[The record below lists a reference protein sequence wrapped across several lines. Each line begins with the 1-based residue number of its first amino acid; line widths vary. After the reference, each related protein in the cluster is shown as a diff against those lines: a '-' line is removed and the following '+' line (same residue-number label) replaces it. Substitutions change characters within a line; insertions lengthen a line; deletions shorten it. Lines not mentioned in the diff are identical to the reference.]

1 VIAPKLVA
9 AAGIVLSGWVLATVL
24 RHSGQ
29 EVYDLPGWAVALGAG
44 AALVA
49 AVGWMVVIRT
59 SGWTGVAVAVV
70 GAFTVASVGV
80 MPIIGVLAF
89 VGGMVWMAGAVQR
102 RPDRRG
108 LAGGLLVAVGLP
120 VAALVATDGPIVRC
134 RDDGVST
141 SSSLFRGNDSS
152 TGSGTSSEG
161 GVTDGSIRSGD
172 RTYTYRCAGDRLVRF
187 EVIPSS
193 R

>member
-1 VIAPKLVA
+1 MA
-9 AAGIVLSGWVLATVL
+9 AAGIVLSGWLLATVL
-24 RHSGQ
+24 RHGG
-29 EVYDLPGWAVALGAG
+29 EDVYDLPGWAVALGAG
-44 AALVA
+44 AAAVA
-49 AVGWMVVIRT
+49 AIGWMVIIRT
-59 SGWTGVAVAVV
+59 SGWTGAAVAVV

-80 MPIIGVLAF
+80 MPVVGVLAF

-141 SSSLFRGNDSS
+141 SSSLFRGNDSN
-152 TGSGTSSEG
+152 TGSGTASDD
-161 GVTDGSIRSGD
+161 GVTDGSVTAGD
-172 RTYTYRCAGDRLVRF
+172 RTYTYRCAGNRLARF
-187 EVIPSS
+187 EVTRTS